1 MFRHRKL
8 VGQLTHY
15 KFRNLKWAWFRF
27 VPCETNSLLL
37 NINVGEVAVRTQTRE
52 TQLDSKMN
60 LGYCK
65 LDTMW
70 GKYNLLETL
79 FRLSVV
85 SFNVHFTF
93 TVKKPCNI
101 SNITPCISL
110 QQQKIPTG
118 CPVQNI
124 QRWIGYLRVMN
135 ASSVFLQAVKD
146 HMHNLTP
153 ENTMN
158 QPNLLLV
165 RRIRILMV
173 AVQWQILDVTT
184 NNFIVLRADSTWLSP
199 VHLRF
204 PKQSLPCLRVS
215 NQRKQLPT

>member
-1 MFRHRKL
+1 
-8 VGQLTHY
+8 
-15 KFRNLKWAWFRF
+15 
-27 VPCETNSLLL
+27 
-37 NINVGEVAVRTQTRE
+37 
-52 TQLDSKMN
+52 MN

-65 LDTMW
+65 LDTMR

-85 SFNVHFTF
+85 SFNVHFTL
-93 TVKKPCNI
+93 KKKQCNI

-110 QQQKIPTG
+110 QQKKYQLDALYKI
-118 CPVQNI
+118 
-124 QRWIGYLRVMN
+124 Y
-135 ASSVFLQAVKD
+135 SVGLDIYVSWMPQAFFLQAVKD

-158 QPNLLLV
+158 QRNLLLV
-165 RRIRILMV
+165 RRMLMLGWLQYNGKSWMWPQIIL
-173 AVQWQILDVTT
+173 L
-184 NNFIVLRADSTWLSP
+184 FRADSTWLSP

-215 NQRKQLPT
+215 NQRRQLPT